1 MKGAKSAAG
10 HFFLVPTNF
19 ELYRMTSNQ
28 HGQVKFYFK
37 MAASKASLETPFFRI
52 AGTSEAETSVSG
64 KTQCLL
70 VIGGDK
76 KVSFLE

>member
-37 MAASKASLETPFFRI
+37 MAASKAYLETTFFRI
-52 AGTSEAETSVSG
+52 ARTSVNG

-76 KVSFLE
+76 KLSFLE

>member
-1 MKGAKSAAG
+1 
-10 HFFLVPTNF
+10 
-19 ELYRMTSNQ
+19 MTSNQ

-37 MAASKASLETPFFRI
+37 MAASKASLETTFFRI
-52 AGTSEAETSVSG
+52 ASTSEAETSVSG

-76 KVSFLE
+76 K